1 MFISIQKLFRYLLFI
16 WILLL
21 LFLMLVLKSNMI
33 FADNKNT
40 DNDNLQIS
48 LFDLFFNP
56 EVAKTFHQTSDFDKA
71 LMLILTVVACVLSI
85 LGLAYIVK
93 YIIFQVY
100 LKCSNAKVQEA
111 VRGII
116 YELDKVADEMSNKE
130 KRKEAIRSVHDL
142 FIWRT
147 IPIPAFVIGI
157 IIDGNFLMN

>member
-1 MFISIQKLFRYLLFI
+1 MNY
-16 WILLL
+16 ILSKVYPN
-21 LFLMLVLKSNMI
+21 FDTVVL
-33 FADNKNT
+33 
-40 DNDNLQIS
+40 
-48 LFDLFFNP
+48 
-56 EVAKTFHQTSDFDKA
+56 SDFDKA

-147 IPIPAFVIGI
+147 IPIPTFVIGI
-157 IIDGNFLMN
+157 IIDLEVAAIRSLQKQIENEKDPYLHEDEKNDEELTEEKVEEVSSEEPKTSDTK

>member
-1 MFISIQKLFRYLLFI
+1 MNY
-16 WILLL
+16 ILSKVYPN
-21 LFLMLVLKSNMI
+21 FDTVVL
-33 FADNKNT
+33 
-40 DNDNLQIS
+40 
-48 LFDLFFNP
+48 
-56 EVAKTFHQTSDFDKA
+56 SDFDKA
-71 LMLILTVVACVLSI
+71 LMVILTAAACVLSI
-85 LGLAYIVK
+85 LGLAYIIK

-147 IPIPAFVIGI
+147 IPIPAFIIGI
-157 IIDGNFLMN
+157 IIDLEVAAIRSLQKQIENEKNPYLHEDENDEEHTEEKVEEVSSEEPKTSDTK

>member
-1 MFISIQKLFRYLLFI
+1 MNY
-16 WILLL
+16 ILSKVYPN
-21 LFLMLVLKSNMI
+21 FDTVVL
-33 FADNKNT
+33 
-40 DNDNLQIS
+40 
-48 LFDLFFNP
+48 
-56 EVAKTFHQTSDFDKA
+56 SDFDKA
-71 LMLILTVVACVLSI
+71 LMVILTVIACVLSI

-100 LKCSNAKVQEA
+100 LKCSNAKIQEA

-157 IIDGNFLMN
+157 IIDLEVAAIRSLQKQIENEKDPYLHEDENEEEHTEEKVKEVSSEEPKTSDTK

>member
-1 MFISIQKLFRYLLFI
+1 MNY
-16 WILLL
+16 ILSKVYPN
-21 LFLMLVLKSNMI
+21 FDTVVL
-33 FADNKNT
+33 
-40 DNDNLQIS
+40 
-48 LFDLFFNP
+48 
-56 EVAKTFHQTSDFDKA
+56 SDFDKA

-100 LKCSNAKVQEA
+100 LKCSNAKIQEA

-157 IIDGNFLMN
+157 IIDLEVAAIRSLQKQIENEKDPYLHEDENEEEHTEEKVEEVSSEEPKTSDTK

>member
-1 MFISIQKLFRYLLFI
+1 MNY
-16 WILLL
+16 ILSKVYPN
-21 LFLMLVLKSNMI
+21 FDTVVL
-33 FADNKNT
+33 
-40 DNDNLQIS
+40 
-48 LFDLFFNP
+48 
-56 EVAKTFHQTSDFDKA
+56 SDFDKA
-71 LMLILTVVACVLSI
+71 LMVILTVIACVLSI

-157 IIDGNFLMN
+157 IIDLEVAAIRSLQKQIENEKDPYLHEDESEEEHTEEKVKEVSSEEPKTSDTK

>member
-1 MFISIQKLFRYLLFI
+1 MNY
-16 WILLL
+16 ILSKVYPN
-21 LFLMLVLKSNMI
+21 FDTVVL
-33 FADNKNT
+33 
-40 DNDNLQIS
+40 
-48 LFDLFFNP
+48 
-56 EVAKTFHQTSDFDKA
+56 SDFDKA
-71 LMLILTVVACVLSI
+71 LMLVLTVVACVLSI

-100 LKCSNAKVQEA
+100 LKCSKAKVQEA

-157 IIDGNFLMN
+157 IIDLEVAAIRSLQKQIENEKDPYLHEDANDEELTEEKVEEVSSEEPKTSDTK